1 MQIAFETHP
10 RDDYKPFEL
19 EVTLPGK
26 LRRIVTTFAEPDL
39 IVQASQAGQ
48 PQELK
53 PMPALMFQIDPSK
66 PKAKRAFVWVPLGVK
81 CEWPGQLVYLDSYVD
96 EKTGQPYFLFE
107 ALKKK

>member
-10 RDDYKPFEL
+10 RDNYEPFDL

-39 IVQASQAGQ
+39 IIPASMGKPPVA
-48 PQELK
+48 ELK

-66 PKAKRAFVWVPLGVK
+66 PKQKRAFVWVPLGVK
-81 CEWPGQLVYLDSYVD
+81 LEYDGQLVYLDSYVD
-96 EKTGQPYFLFE
+96 ERTGQPFFLFE
-107 ALKKK
+107 DIKK